1 MKPQVSIHYSFL
13 SGFCIF
19 IISSILGSFDSTQ
32 TYWNIFVFTTPGIAY
47 ALIAIKSHDK
57 AIFAMMSGILNL
69 AATFSSFML
78 YGFTVLT
85 AGPAMV
91 FYFLLYRSIVDSNLN
106 LRKGVLYSLLFGTL
120 SGIPP
125 LIAFYNNSGEY
136 DFIIISTLYLLWQ
149 TLFAVTIKLSAK
161 SNNQNIIKPSSV
173 TSA

>member
-13 SGFCIF
+13 CGLCVF

-32 TYWNIFVFTTPGIAY
+32 PFWFAFVFTTPGVAY
-47 ALIAIKSHDK
+47 ALITVKSDDK
-57 AIFAMMSGILNL
+57 AIFAIMSGILNL
-69 AATFSSFML
+69 AVTFVSCML

-120 SGIPP
+120 SGLPP
-125 LIAFYNNSGEY
+125 LAAFYNNSGEF
-136 DFIIISTLYLLWQ
+136 DFIIISTLYPLWQ
-149 TLFAVTIKLSAK
+149 TLFAVALKLSAK
-161 SNNQNIIKPSSV
+161 PNTQNIIQSSSV
-173 TSA
+173 TTA